1 MIIIT
6 DRNLLDIT
14 TAKEIISKIQS
25 KGFSSLTE
33 YEKQQWSNGLKGALN
48 FNDMNRIEGNIL
60 EISQMVGAEIVEP
73 FTEWSMETLP
83 TLKDFERIRHNTELI
98 REKASVSNTPYV
110 PELPLNRYDKI
121 NDIEKIL
128 FDAYLIASPEVPQYY
143 IDEIYI
149 DEEIGDI

>member
-1 MIIIT
+1 MIAIT

-60 EISQMVGAEIVEP
+60 EISQIVGAEIVEP

>member
-1 MIIIT
+1 MF
-6 DRNLLDIT
+6 DRL
-14 TAKEIISKIQS
+14 
-25 KGFSSLTE
+25 
-33 YEKQQWSNGLKGALN
+33 
-48 FNDMNRIEGNIL
+48 R
-60 EISQMVGAEIVEP
+60 
-73 FTEWSMETLP
+73 
-83 TLKDFERIRHNTELI
+83 RNTELI
-98 REKASVSNTPYV
+98 REKANVSNTPYV

>member
-1 MIIIT
+1 MIFIY

-25 KGFSSLTE
+25 TGFSSLSD
-33 YEKQQWSNGLKGALN
+33 YEKEQWANGFKGTLN
-48 FNDMNRIEGNIL
+48 YTDMNRIEGNIS
-60 EISQMVGAEIVEP
+60 EISQMLGIEVSNTKID
-73 FTEWSMETLP
+73 WDMESIP
-83 TLKDFERIRHNTELI
+83 TQSDFERIRNNTQLI
-98 REKASVSNTPYV
+98 RENCGFQNMPYV

-128 FDAYLIASPEVPQYY
+128 FYVYTIYSPEIPQYY

>member
-1 MIIIT
+1 MIFIY
-6 DRNLLDIT
+6 DRNLLDIA
-14 TAKEIISKIQS
+14 TAKEIVSKIQS
-25 KGFSSLTE
+25 NGFSSLTE
-33 YEKQQWSNGLKGALN
+33 YEKQQWSNGLKGTLN
-48 FNDMNRIEGNIL
+48 FNDMNRIKRNIL
-60 EISQMVGAEIVEP
+60 EVSKMVGAEIVEP

-83 TLKDFERIRHNTELI
+83 TRKDFERIRHNTELI

>member
-1 MIIIT
+1 MLFIY

-14 TAKEIISKIQS
+14 IAKEIISKIQS

-33 YEKQQWSNGLKGALN
+33 YEKQQWSNELKGALN

-83 TLKDFERIRHNTELI
+83 TRKDFERIRRNTELI
-98 REKASVSNTPYV
+98 REKASLKNSPYV

-128 FDAYLIASPEVPQYY
+128 SDAYLIASPEVPLYY

>member
-1 MIIIT
+1 MIFVY

-14 TAKEIISKIQS
+14 TAKEIIFKIQNT
-25 KGFSSLTE
+25 GYSSLTE
-33 YEKQQWSNGLKGALN
+33 YEKQQWVDGLKGTLN
-48 FNDMNRIEGNIL
+48 FDDMNRIEGNIL
-60 EISQMVGAEIVEP
+60 EISQIVGVEIVEP

-83 TLKDFERIRHNTELI
+83 TRKDFERIRNNVEAI
-98 REKASVSNTPYV
+98 REKVNVSNTPYV
-110 PELPLNRYDKI
+110 PQLPLNRYDKI

-128 FDAYLIASPEVPQYY
+128 FDAYLISLPEVTQYY